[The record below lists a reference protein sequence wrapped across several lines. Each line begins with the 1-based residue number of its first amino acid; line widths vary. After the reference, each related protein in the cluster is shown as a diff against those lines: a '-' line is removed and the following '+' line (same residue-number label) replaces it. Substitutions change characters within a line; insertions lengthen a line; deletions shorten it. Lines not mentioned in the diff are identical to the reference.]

1 MRLPNGYGSVVKMS
15 GKRRKPYMV
24 RKTIGWHLDET
35 KGRQIQ
41 DFQIIGYAETRAE
54 GLRMLAEYNQNPY
67 DVNVAKVTFS
77 EVYERWSKYKYPIIS
92 DSNAKGYTASY
103 KVCGILYDKPF
114 REIKLCDLQLV
125 VDTCGKNYPTLKKL
139 KGLFNQVYEYAMKN
153 DICNKDYSQY
163 VDLAGYRNKNPN
175 KRDRNIFSKDE
186 LARLWAHE
194 ANPYCQIILMLN
206 YNACRISEFLDLKK
220 ENVHL
225 KEQYFDV
232 VAAKTENGV
241 RKVPIADKL
250 LPFYEAWFERSP
262 CEYLL
267 CTTEG
272 QHLDYFNYCDT
283 YWDPLMEEYDMKHTP
298 HDTRHTCISSVIS
311 VRVRSLTSGA
321 RLSTVPPR
329 LQRRW
334 VRLVRSPF
342 SRYFFLFSRR
352 SSLCCS
358 CASCVSACSFLAWS
372 WSRVFGF
379 VIVIDLL
386 KHLYGAFF
394 LDITGFF
401 AFSVV
406 GCPIP

>member
-1 MRLPNGYGSVVKMS
+1 MP
-15 GKRRKPYMV
+15 
-24 RKTIGWHLDET
+24 
-35 KGRQIQ
+35 
-41 DFQIIGYAETRAE
+41 
-54 GLRMLAEYNQNPY
+54 
-67 DVNVAKVTFS
+67 
-77 EVYERWSKYKYPIIS
+77 
-92 DSNAKGYTASY
+92 KGYTASY

-153 DICNKDYSQY
+153 DICNKDYSSMLIWS
-163 VDLAGYRNKNPN
+163 VTV
-175 KRDRNIFSKDE
+175 
-186 LARLWAHE
+186 ARTPTSVTAISSVKTSLQRFGRTK

-298 HDTRHTCISSVIS
+298 HDTRHT
-311 VRVRSLTSGA
+311 A
-321 RLSTVPPR
+321 
-329 LQRRW
+329 
-334 VRLVRSPF
+334 
-342 SRYFFLFSRR
+342 FL
-352 SSLCCS
+352 
-358 CASCVSACSFLAWS
+358 
-372 WSRVFGF
+372 
-379 VIVIDLL
+379 
-386 KHLYGAFF
+386 
-394 LDITGFF
+394 
-401 AFSVV
+401 
-406 GCPIP
+406 